1 MQEFHKKLTK
11 SNIKSQENSTYIFI
25 NFNMQ
30 QLSQKYHKT
39 IKEYVWKF
47 LEFFREFLNTK
58 THEISQ
64 FFNKNS
70 KQFVKKISHIFNQD
84 STYDKITKKNIKKMI
99 KNT

>member
-39 IKEYVWKF
+39 LKKYVWKF
-47 LEFFREFLNTK
+47 LEFLENFRHK
-58 THEISQ
+58 
-64 FFNKNS
+64 
-70 KQFVKKISHIFNQD
+70 HI
-84 STYDKITKKNIKKMI
+84 
-99 KNT
+99 